1 MEDLVFC
8 AVCRVLN
15 MLNRFTVRRYGD
27 ADYLSVF
34 SPYAG
39 NTDQKNSEYDHFLR
53 KMHSRAPERLFN
65 STPLAPLFSN
75 FVPASDKSKETMM
88 CAIPF
93 LKPNSVE
100 TTLVPL

>member
-1 MEDLVFC
+1 MQIIF
-8 AVCRVLN
+8 
-15 MLNRFTVRRYGD
+15 
-27 ADYLSVF
+27 
-34 SPYAG
+34 PYSARMQEIRTRKTQ
-39 NTDQKNSEYDHFLR
+39 NTITFYAR
-53 KMHSRAPERLFN
+53 MHSRAPERLFN

-93 LKPNSVE
+93 LKPNSIE

>member
-39 NTDQKNSEYDHFLR
+39 NTDQKNSEYGHFLR
-53 KMHSRAPERLFN
+53 KDAL
-65 STPLAPLFSN
+65 
-75 FVPASDKSKETMM
+75 KSSGE
-88 CAIPF
+88 IIQ
-93 LKPNSVE
+93 
-100 TTLVPL
+100 